1 MYLAGIYFVMGF
13 IALVVGVI
21 LVIRHKDVFFP
32 KR

>member
-1 MYLAGIYFVMGF
+1 MLLAAIYFTIAG

-32 KR
+32 KH